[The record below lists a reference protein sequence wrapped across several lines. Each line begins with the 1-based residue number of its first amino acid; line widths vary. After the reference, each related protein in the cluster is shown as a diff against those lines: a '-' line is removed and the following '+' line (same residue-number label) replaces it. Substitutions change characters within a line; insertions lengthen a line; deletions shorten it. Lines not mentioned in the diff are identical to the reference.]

1 MSKQQILRL
10 AVAQLNFLVGDIDGN
25 ADKIIAACDTAR
37 QRHHAHAIV
46 FPELALTGYPPED
59 LLLRADLHQRVSQA
73 LARICQQVTG
83 IIIILGLPL
92 RDAQGIRNAAV
103 VIEQGKVVAQYYK
116 QALPNYSVFDEK
128 RYFIAGDS
136 ACVVSIAGIPTGI
149 TICEDV
155 WVEQPTRLSKQA
167 GAQWL
172 INLNASP
179 FHLDKDRERHDIVRQ
194 RINENGIPMVYANL
208 IGGQDE
214 LVFDGGSFAMNA
226 HGKVIWSAPPFEPGI
241 FCLDA
246 VTDGVAVQI
255 TPQPVSPALAL
266 EDSVY
271 RALVLGVRDYID
283 KNNFA
288 GVVIGLSGGIDSAL
302 TLKIAVD
309 AIGAQRVEAVM
320 MPSRFTAT
328 MSREDAKAQAEILGV
343 AYQEISIEP
352 AFEVLLAMLKE
363 EFRGLPADVTEENI
377 QARCRGLLLMAIS
390 NKKRKIVLTTGNKS
404 EMAVGYAT
412 LYGDMAGGFDVL
424 KDVPKTW
431 VFRLARWCNRQGV
444 VIPQRVIDRPP
455 SAELAPDQKDVDSL
469 PPYDILDAILER
481 YVEKDEDVATIVA
494 AGYDPQTVQRVIGMV
509 DRAEYKRRQAAPGVR
524 ITRRAFGRDR
534 RYPITSGFGRGKI

>member
-1 MSKQQILRL
+1 MSTQHSLRL

-25 ADKIIAACDTAR
+25 ADKIITACRTAR
-37 QRHHAHAIV
+37 QMHHADAIV
-46 FPELALTGYPPED
+46 FPELTLTGYPPED
-59 LLLRADLHQRVSQA
+59 LLLRADLHQRVSRA
-73 LARICQQVTG
+73 LEKICQHVTD

-136 ACVVSIAGIPTGI
+136 ACVVSIACIPTGI

-155 WVEQPTRLSKQA
+155 WVEQPVRLSKQA

-179 FHLDKDRERHDIVRQ
+179 FHLDKDRERHAILRE
-194 RINENGIPMVYANL
+194 RINENGIPLVYANL

-214 LVFDGGSFAMNA
+214 LVFDGSSFAMDA
-226 HGKVIWSAPPFEPGI
+226 HGQMIWNAPPFEAGI
-241 FCLDA
+241 FCLDVVA
-246 VTDGVAVQI
+246 DGAAVQI
-255 TPQPVSPALAL
+255 TPQPVSFALAQ

-302 TLKIAVD
+302 TLQVAVD

-328 MSREDAKAQAEILGV
+328 MSREDAQAQANILGV

-352 AFEVLLAMLKE
+352 AFAVFMTMLEE
-363 EFRGLPADVTEENI
+363 EFRGLSADVTEENI

-424 KDVPKTW
+424 KDVPKTF
-431 VFRLARWCNRQGV
+431 VFRLARWCNRHGV
-444 VIPQRVIDRPP
+444 VIPQRVIERPP
-455 SAELAPDQKDVDSL
+455 SAELAADQKDTDSL

-481 YVEKDEDVATIVA
+481 YVEKDEDAATIMG
-494 AGYDPQTVQRVIGMV
+494 AGYDPQTVQRVIAMV

-534 RYPITSGFGRGKI
+534 RYPITSGFGRSKT

>member
-1 MSKQQILRL
+1 VTKPQTIRL
-10 AVAQLNFLVGDIDGN
+10 AVAQLNFLVGDIEGN
-25 ADKIIAACDTAR
+25 ADKIIAACNTAR
-37 QRHHAHAIV
+37 QAHHADAIV
-46 FPELALTGYPPED
+46 FPELTLTGYPPED
-59 LLLRADLHQRVSQA
+59 LLLRTDLLLRVSQA
-73 LARICQQVTG
+73 LARICQQVTD
-83 IIIILGLPL
+83 IVIILGLPL
-92 RDAQGIRNAAV
+92 RETQGIRNAAV
-103 VIEQGKVVAQYYK
+103 VIEQGKVVAQYFK

-128 RYFIAGDS
+128 RYFIAGEA
-136 ACVVSIAGIPTGI
+136 ACVVAIAGIPTGI

-155 WVEQPTRLSKQA
+155 WVEQPVRLSKQA
-167 GAQWL
+167 GARWL

-179 FHLDKDRERHDIVRQ
+179 FHMDKDRERHDILRQ
-194 RINENGIPMVYANL
+194 RIQESGIPMVYANL

-214 LVFDGGSFAMNA
+214 LVFDGSSFAMDA
-226 HGKVIWSAPPFEPGI
+226 HGKVIWGAPPFAAGI
-241 FCLDA
+241 YCLD
-246 VTDGVAVQI
+246 VVDDGVAVQI
-255 TPQPVSPALAL
+255 TPQPVSPALML

-328 MSREDAKAQAEILGV
+328 MSLEDAQAQAKTLGV
-343 AYQEISIEP
+343 AYQVISIEP
-352 AFEVLLAMLKE
+352 LFQVFLETLKE
-363 EFRGLPADVTEENI
+363 EFRGLAADVTEENI
-377 QARCRGLLLMAIS
+377 QARCRGVLLMAIS

-431 VFRLARWCNRQGV
+431 VFRLAKWCNRHGAI
-444 VIPQRVIDRPP
+444 IPQRVIDRPP
-455 SAELAPDQKDVDSL
+455 SAELAADQKDTDSL

-481 YVEKDEDVATIVA
+481 YVEKDEDAAAIIA
-494 AGYDPQTVQRVIGMV
+494 AGFDPQTVQRVIGMV

-534 RYPITSGFGRGKI
+534 RYPITSGFGRGRT